1 MASNTIV
8 MALNLRTNKNAL
20 SQNYNKY
27 FAEVHRLGTLSTYGL
42 AEHMAHHNSMVSEE
56 ILRLVLGQLAKCM
69 VELITQGIPVKLDGL
84 GTFYPTVENK
94 KGGAATIADAQTLG
108 AKGMV
113 KGVHIRFTPESTDLR
128 SLSMKA
134 LKAKCSL
141 RLTNVVESTAVT
153 ETVDGVEVVKRR
165 NQTYTPIDDY
175 AYQQE
180 NGSGGSDGDGD
191 GEEEPEIRP

>member
-8 MALNLRTNKNAL
+8 MALNLRKNKNAL

-56 ILRLVLGQLAKCM
+56 IFRLVLGQLAKCM

-84 GTFYPTVENK
+84 GTFYPTVQNR
-94 KGGAATIADAQTLG
+94 KGGAATLEEAQTLG

-113 KGVHIRFTPESTDLR
+113 EGVHIRFTPESSDLR
-128 SLSMKA
+128 DISLKA
-134 LKAKCSL
+134 LKRKCSL

-153 ETVDGVEVVKRR
+153 AVVDGVEKVIRR

-175 AYQQE
+175 AYLQDQQ
-180 NGSGGSDGDGD
+180 NGGGDGDGD
-191 GEEEPEIRP
+191 GDEEPEIRP